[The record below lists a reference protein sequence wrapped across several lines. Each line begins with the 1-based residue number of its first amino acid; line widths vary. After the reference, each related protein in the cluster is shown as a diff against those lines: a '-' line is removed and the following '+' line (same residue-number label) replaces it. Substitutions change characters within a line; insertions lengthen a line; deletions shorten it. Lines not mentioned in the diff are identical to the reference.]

1 VKPAPFAYAKARSLD
16 HAIAL
21 LDGAPEARVLAGG
34 QSLMPALNMRLSAPP
49 LLVDINR
56 VSELARIAQP
66 NGQIE
71 LGGLVRHAQA
81 EHSQDVARLAPLLS
95 KAIPHIA
102 HPAIRNR
109 GTIGGSIALADP
121 AAELPACLLA
131 LGGEIE
137 IAGRAGRRTVAADT
151 FFKGL
156 FETALAPGEIISAI
170 RIPVAQPRDRFGFA
184 ELARRHGDY
193 AMVGLARE
201 CRCKAASRGGFA
213 TSRSCATERSMSDR
227 VDIALT
233 VNGEEVHAAVEPR
246 QNLVD
251 FLREELQLTG
261 SHVGCE
267 HGVCGA
273 CTVRVDGVIVRGC
286 LLLAVQCEGCTV
298 ETIEG
303 VSDTGEIAD
312 LQAAFVARNALQCG
326 FCTPG
331 MLLTAQELLL
341 KASAAPSREEIRAHL
356 SGNYCRCT
364 GYQAIVDAVEEVAL
378 ARKDGA
384 R

>member
-1 VKPAPFAYAKARSLD
+1 MKPAPFAYAKARSLD

-49 LLVDINR
+49 LLVDING

-137 IAGRAGRRTVAADT
+137 IAGRAGQRTVAADT

-193 AMVGLARE
+193 ALVGLA
-201 CRCKAASRGGFA
+201 AAARAEPPAIRLAYFGVGTTPVRARTAETALAGG
-213 TSRSCATERSMSDR
+213 DL
-227 VDIALT
+227 D
-233 VNGEEVHAAVEPR
+233 AAVAALASDLEPSGD
-246 QNLVD
+246 V
-251 FLREELQLTG
+251 
-261 SHVGCE
+261 H
-267 HGVCGA
+267 
-273 CTVRVDGVIVRGC
+273 
-286 LLLAVQCEGCTV
+286 
-298 ETIEG
+298 
-303 VSDTGEIAD
+303 
-312 LQAAFVARNALQCG
+312 
-326 FCTPG
+326 
-331 MLLTAQELLL
+331 
-341 KASAAPSREEIRAHL
+341 ASAAAKRHL
-356 SGNYCRCT
+356 
-364 GYQAIVDAVEEVAL
+364 AAVLLRRVAAQL
-378 ARKDGA
+378 SAA
-384 R
+384 

>member
-1 VKPAPFAYAKARSLD
+1 MKPAPFAYAKARSLD

-49 LLVDINR
+49 LLVDINGL
-56 VSELARIAQP
+56 SELARIAQP
-66 NGQIE
+66 NGRIE

-131 LGGEIE
+131 LAGEIE
-137 IAGRAGRRTVAADT
+137 IAGRAGRRTVAADR

-193 AMVGLARE
+193 ALVGLA
-201 CRCKAASRGGFA
+201 AAARAEPPAIRLAYFGVGTTPVRARTAETALAGG
-213 TSRSCATERSMSDR
+213 DL
-227 VDIALT
+227 D
-233 VNGEEVHAAVEPR
+233 AAVAALASDLEPSGD
-246 QNLVD
+246 V
-251 FLREELQLTG
+251 
-261 SHVGCE
+261 H
-267 HGVCGA
+267 
-273 CTVRVDGVIVRGC
+273 
-286 LLLAVQCEGCTV
+286 
-298 ETIEG
+298 
-303 VSDTGEIAD
+303 
-312 LQAAFVARNALQCG
+312 
-326 FCTPG
+326 
-331 MLLTAQELLL
+331 
-341 KASAAPSREEIRAHL
+341 ASAAAKRHL
-356 SGNYCRCT
+356 
-364 GYQAIVDAVEEVAL
+364 AAVLLRRVAAQL
-378 ARKDGA
+378 SAA
-384 R
+384 